1 MPTFGPPSHSSQ
13 RRTVR
18 IVKKQHVSRAAMIS
32 LGIAAGAAI
41 LVFAVVRIW
50 QSGEKVPIYERS
62 MRDYEMDW
70 RCEGGHF
77 FTSTGQTNARP
88 CWMCDR
94 KAYPV
99 ALYKCPLHGSIE
111 VAFQFKQDIDGVI
124 KPVKVRVDGG
134 EWLSAE
140 VGLKCLH
147 CRRDLTRE
155 QIDPLENAGQ
165 QRP

>member
-1 MPTFGPPSHSSQ
+1 MLAFGPSPHSSQ

-18 IVKKQHVSRAAMIS
+18 IVKKRNVSQAAMIS

-41 LVFAVVRIW
+41 LVFAVIRIW

-77 FTSTGQTNARP
+77 FTSTGQTNSRP

-99 ALYKCPLHGSIE
+99 SLYKCPIHGTIE
-111 VAFQFKQDIDGVI
+111 VAFQFMRDSNGVF
-124 KPVKVRVDGG
+124 KPAKVRVDGG

-140 VGLKCLH
+140 VGLKCLL
-147 CRRDLTRE
+147 CRRDLRRE
-155 QIDPLENAGQ
+155 QIDPLENASQ
-165 QRP
+165 HRP